1 MANASVFMTKLPG
14 PVRLVLADLMGYDDA
29 EPPLVPA
36 GLAAP
41 VGDAVAAGIAAL
53 IAYQGPGYAQLYVRR
68 VSRFIGRRGVDDS
81 LLAEIARLLAGRMS
95 FHDIPRIAELKLA
108 GAGRDIAD
116 RIRFRL
122 DEILASLPAMLAEP
136 LLELAGWL
144 KWSRLPVRLRFSPRP
159 WPRRMVLRLW
169 ALLAR
174 WRPSAV
180 RAGQERAL
188 VERWLHMIDRALT
201 LRPAAAAAVVA
212 TATLIHGEGESYR
225 RRVAN
230 WHVVIDTLAKPVF
243 DGVLD
248 LPDLAG
254 ALVEAQALAL
264 ADPDPEALRRDV
276 LRLTAAAGQK
286 FAS

>member
-1 MANASVFMTKLPG
+1 MAGASAFIAKLPG

-29 EPPLVPA
+29 EPPDVPA

-41 VGDAVAAGIAAL
+41 VRDAVAAGIVAL

-108 GAGRDIAD
+108 GADCGIAD

-136 LLELAGWL
+136 LLELAGGL
-144 KWSRLPVRLRFSPRP
+144 KWLRLPVRLRLSPRP
-159 WPRRMVLRLW
+159 WPRRMILRLW

-174 WRPSAV
+174 WRPAAV

-230 WHVVIDTLAKPVF
+230 WHVMIDTLAKPVF

-254 ALVEAQALAL
+254 ALAEAQALAL

-276 LRLTAAAGQK
+276 LLIMAAAGRTS
-286 FAS
+286 AS

>member
-1 MANASVFMTKLPG
+1 MAGASAFMTKLPG

-29 EPPLVPA
+29 EPPEVPA

-41 VGDAVAAGIAAL
+41 VRDAIAAGIAAL

-68 VSRFIGRRGVDDS
+68 VGRFIGRRGIDDS

-108 GAGRDIAD
+108 GADGGIAD

-122 DEILASLPAMLAEP
+122 DEILASLPAMLGEP
-136 LLELAGWL
+136 LLELAGGL

-159 WPRRMVLRLW
+159 WPRRMILRLW

-174 WRPSAV
+174 WRLSAV
-180 RAGQERAL
+180 RARQERAL

-201 LRPAAAAAVVA
+201 LQPAAVAEVVA

-243 DGVLD
+243 DGALD
-248 LPDLAG
+248 LPDLAD
-254 ALVEAQALAL
+254 ALAEARAL
-264 ADPDPEALRRDV
+264 AAVDPDPGALRRDI
-276 LRLTAAAGQK
+276 LRMMSARGRTL
-286 FAS
+286 AS